1 MSSKGPWTKY
11 GATTGDALGDSGSTA
26 VFSQSQTS
34 ADIVDIFK
42 AVGIDE
48 GMAQSGAEQRM
59 DNGWG
64 TGGGGGAPL
73 AEKEVVSPTAET
85 AVLTRSDLVNGFEVK
100 KD

>member
-11 GATTGDALGDSGSTA
+11 GATGDALGESGSTA

-34 ADIVDIFK
+34 ADIVDILK

-48 GMAQSGAEQRM
+48 GTQSGAEQRM
-59 DNGWG
+59 GNGWG
-64 TGGGGGAPL
+64 GGGGGGGAPL

-85 AVLTRSDLVNGFEVK
+85 VVNRSDLVNGFEVK

>member
-1 MSSKGPWTKY
+1 MSSNGPWTKY
-11 GATTGDALGDSGSTA
+11 GATGDALGESGSTA

-42 AVGIDE
+42 AVGIDA
-48 GMAQSGAEQRM
+48 GLQSGAEQGM
-59 DNGWG
+59 NNGW
-64 TGGGGGAPL
+64 GGGGAPL

-85 AVLTRSDLVNGFEVK
+85 VLTRSDLVNGFEVK

>member
-11 GATTGDALGDSGSTA
+11 GATTGDALGESGSTA

-48 GMAQSGAEQRM
+48 GTQSGAEQRM

>member
-48 GMAQSGAEQRM
+48 GTPSDAEQRM

-85 AVLTRSDLVNGFEVK
+85 VLTRSDLVNGFEVK

>member
-11 GATTGDALGDSGSTA
+11 GATGDALGESGSTA

-48 GMAQSGAEQRM
+48 GVQSGAEQGM
-59 DNGWG
+59 NNGW
-64 TGGGGGAPL
+64 GGGGAPL

-85 AVLTRSDLVNGFEVK
+85 VLTRSDLANGFEVK

>member
-1 MSSKGPWTKY
+1 MTSKGPWTKY
-11 GATTGDALGDSGSTA
+11 GAATGDALGESGSTA

-48 GMAQSGAEQRM
+48 GTHSGAEQGM
-59 DNGWG
+59 NNGWG
-64 TGGGGGAPL
+64 GGGGGAPL

>member
-11 GATTGDALGDSGSTA
+11 GAAGDALGESGSTA

-48 GMAQSGAEQRM
+48 GTPSDAEQRM

-64 TGGGGGAPL
+64 TGGAPL